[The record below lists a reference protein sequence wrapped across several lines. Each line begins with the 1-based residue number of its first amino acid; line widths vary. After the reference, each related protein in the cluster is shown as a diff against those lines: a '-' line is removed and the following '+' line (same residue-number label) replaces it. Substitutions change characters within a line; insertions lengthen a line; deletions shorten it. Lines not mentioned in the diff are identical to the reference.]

1 MLFTLSLLVAG
12 IAGGVYAV
20 KTHVLAPEWRE
31 DVEGLGDA
39 VAARRGLEWRHA
51 VAVEVLP
58 HDEYAVALAAS
69 SLGVSAADP
78 SALDSEWRAMG
89 LAEGRLDLLAIGSA
103 ALADQ
108 PAFYDAA
115 AGTILEVDGISS
127 ELRAIA
133 LSRASRSRCWIS
145 TSTGAAAR
153 HGHRPGRRLRRALS
167 STATRPR
174 SRATPLSRRS
184 PTRRWSRTSRRRRTS
199 SPASAR
205 SPLATGAQV
214 PPIAIG
220 LVGASGDATSP
231 LFHETITNLDRTRLE
246 QLPVTNDAAIFDA
259 ARGRDAQAVDLGV
272 AGAKTAGMMYWYY
285 ALAGRTGS
293 DGAWAAALH
302 WNGDATHIERTRTSF
317 CVRSTIA
324 TIDAAGQHALV
335 QALDQ
340 WAALAPA
347 GAQTVVQP
355 VGDDRIDVASCDPGP
370 RRRHHPLHRHQR
382 ARACATGDGGD
393 RSDVGRRARRHRRG
407 TRVRGAVA
415 PERAGRPVTD
425 PEGLDRSLTR
435 PFVDLTTT
443 EAVTMMETCGT
454 F

>member
-1 MLFTLSLLVAG
+1 VLFTLSLLAAG

-20 KTHVLAPEWRE
+20 MTHVLAPEWQE
-31 DVEGLGDA
+31 DVEGLAGA

-69 SLGVSAADP
+69 SLGVPAGDP

-89 LAEGRLDLLAIGSA
+89 MAEGRLDLLAIGSA
-103 ALADQ
+103 AVADQ
-108 PAFYDAA
+108 PASYDAA
-115 AGTILEVDGISS
+115 ADTILQVDGISP

-133 LSRASRSRCWIS
+133 LSRALTLALLDQHFDWSGGASRPQ
-145 TSTGAAAR
+145 TGQTIAT
-153 HGHRPGRRLRRALS
+153 RALFDGD
-167 STATRPR
+167 TAALQGDTTVAALTDPTLVANVAKA
-174 SRATPLSRRS
+174 SDELAALRAQ
-184 PTRRWSRTSRRRRTS
+184 
-199 SPASAR
+199 
-205 SPLATGAQV
+205 PLATGAQV

-285 ALAGRTGS
+285 ALAGRIGS

-302 WNGDATHIERTRTSF
+302 WNGDATHIERTSTSF

-335 QALDQ
+335 EALDQ

-347 GAQTVVQP
+347 AAQTVVEP
-355 VGDDRIDVASCDPGP
+355 VGDDRIEIASCDPGP
-370 RRRHHPLHRHQR
+370 DADTIRNTDISVLGHAPREMAVIGAMSAAGLADTAE
-382 ARACATGDGGD
+382 ARACVV
-393 RSDVGRRARRHRRG
+393 RSLRSGQV
-407 TRVRGAVA
+407 V
-415 PERAGRPVTD
+415 PVTD
-425 PEGLDRSLTR
+425 PDGLDRSLTR